1 MGRALIINNAD
12 FSANAVERV
21 TFAQGM
27 YIEVGANIEEASS
40 LISGGGFYAVGQ
52 TATITATSSSLLR
65 FVKWSDGN
73 TNSTRTVVITNEG
86 TLVLTAEYEYTISPN
101 DFIWG
106 NGGITTVKNT
116 SGSVNNAAGTK
127 TKMIHALTDLIL
139 KINPGQEAAVRIT
152 AYGIANTN
160 PETGATWT
168 NVGTFTNYASQTP
181 SSWPKTITIPSGKY
195 AQVCV
200 GNMSSS
206 YRYTDLTILSTI
218 LLLDGEYE
226 LV

>member
-21 TFAQGM
+21 TFVQGM

-40 LISGGGFYAVGQ
+40 LISGGGFYEVGQ

-86 TLVLTAEYEYTISPN
+86 TLVFTAEYEYTIPTN

-106 NGGITTVKNT
+106 NGGITTVKNS
-116 SGSVNNAAGTK
+116 SGSVNNAASTK
-127 TKMIHALTDLIL
+127 TKMIHALTDLML
-139 KINPGQEAAVRIT
+139 KINPEQEDAFRIT

-160 PETGATWT
+160 PATDATWT
-168 NVGTFTNYASQTP
+168 AVGTFYNYASQTP

-206 YRYTDLTILSTI
+206 YRFTDLTILPNI
-218 LLLDGEYE
+218 LLVNGEYE